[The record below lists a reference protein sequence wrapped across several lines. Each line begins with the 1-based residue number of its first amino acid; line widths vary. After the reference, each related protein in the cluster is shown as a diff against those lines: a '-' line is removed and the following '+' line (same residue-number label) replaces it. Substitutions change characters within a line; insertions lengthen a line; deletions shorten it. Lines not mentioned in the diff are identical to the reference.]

1 MRVPGA
7 LSPAGVDPIVVTT
20 WSADARRRG
29 IPRGTAQLLAG
40 SGGAEGG
47 RTPDLLI
54 ANEAL
59 SQLSYGPA
67 KNATV
72 PRVAAGAGHLRPG
85 VQGVKDRPVRPRR
98 GPRGEPRF
106 ALTPAR
112 QGDYQACCDSAH
124 SLHPSALR
132 GASHESLSLAHPYP
146 DLALHLCSHRR
157 GRDVV
162 ADRIQRGQ

>member
-1 MRVPGA
+1 SGQLR
-7 LSPAGVDPIVVTT
+7 
-20 WSADARRRG
+20 
-29 IPRGTAQLLAG
+29 PRAI
-40 SGGAEGG
+40 GGAEGG

-72 PRVAAGAGHLRPG
+72 PRDAAGAGHLRPG
-85 VQGVKDRPVRPRR
+85 MAGVKERTARPRGAR
-98 GPRGEPRF
+98 AVIH
-106 ALTPAR
+106 ALAVTSAR
-112 QGDYQACCDSAH
+112 QGHYQACCDSPAARR
-124 SLHPSALR
+124 PSALR